1 VLVDYKTDARI
12 DVVKYV
18 GQLQAYEAALRQVA
32 GIELA
37 QKLLFFLVDG
47 TVKDASG

>member
-1 VLVDYKTDARI
+1 LVDYKTDARI
-12 DVVKYV
+12 EMARYAR
-18 GQLQAYEAALRQVA
+18 QLQAYEVALRQVA

-47 TVKDASG
+47 TVKEVT